1 MDTSPG
7 KEYFLLQLCC
17 ACCTESFI
25 FFQKIW
31 SNEKWTCKSTDVL
44 LPVQFSAQNPL
55 LSSSTWFPYLWR
67 AELPCHIYFSGKM
80 IYLVILPD
88 QFIQCFRSLLVLIYY
103 VVCQQ
108 PTSEAFGSS
117 ELFIDLMFST
127 IFFHQRLHCSRQKC
141 IGWVSAKSWHDVTLP
156 VFNNYFVLTSVFSNN
171 YVHRYNY
178 CISLCASFC
187 KAHLVRA
194 LRTIFKVL
202 TRVNRITSYVVTS
215 EVLSKAHLV
224 AAPLQLTILLRLSVF
239 WNNTSLLWSK

>member
-1 MDTSPG
+1 
-7 KEYFLLQLCC
+7 
-17 ACCTESFI
+17 
-25 FFQKIW
+25 
-31 SNEKWTCKSTDVL
+31 
-44 LPVQFSAQNPL
+44 
-55 LSSSTWFPYLWR
+55 
-67 AELPCHIYFSGKM
+67 M

-141 IGWVSAKSWHDVTLP
+141 IGWSFGQKLARCNMP

-171 YVHRYNY
+171 NVHRCSY

-187 KAHLVRA
+187 KTHFVRA

-202 TRVNRITSYVVTS
+202 TMVNRITSYVVTS
-215 EVLSKAHLV
+215 EVLSQAHLV
-224 AAPLQLTILLRLSVF
+224 AARLQLTILLRLSVF
-239 WNNTSLLWSK
+239 